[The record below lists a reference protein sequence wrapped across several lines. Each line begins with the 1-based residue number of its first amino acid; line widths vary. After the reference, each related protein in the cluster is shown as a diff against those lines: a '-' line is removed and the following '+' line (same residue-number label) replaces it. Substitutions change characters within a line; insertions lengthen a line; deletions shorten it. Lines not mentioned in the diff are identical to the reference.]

1 MCCVYITEAPWTWA
15 SLAGRRKLAVDV
27 GVVGRQTPAGRPF
40 DLPARAAFSI
50 SRQPV
55 PAPLPTPQVGNAR
68 FATGHFLEAAFLF
81 KLMVT
86 STELED
92 FLTLKVGGCSTE

>member
-1 MCCVYITEAPWTWA
+1 MSMQVTRVREPLW
-15 SLAGRRKLAVDV
+15 
-27 GVVGRQTPAGRPF
+27 
-40 DLPARAAFSI
+40 
-50 SRQPV
+50 RQPFSSLITPPAQAALSIMHQ
-55 PAPLPTPQVGNAR
+55 PAPGPCIAPNLPTPQVGNAR

-92 FLTLKVGGCSTE
+92 FLTLKVGGCRTE